1 MIKSKIISTLFRVV
15 ILASIV
21 LIVLFSSSIYL
32 NKKIIIYEIQLEKID
47 KLASKLRILERNS
60 TNLSKAILLTGM
72 FEKIKEYEK
81 IIDETE
87 NVINEFESL
96 IVREQDKKKI
106 RRNF

>member
-32 NKKIIIYEIQLEKID
+32 NKKIIIYEIQLENID

-60 TNLSKAILLTGM
+60 INLSKAILLTGM

-96 IVREQDKKKI
+96 IVREQDKK
-106 RRNF
+106 N